1 MKRQERRREERRG
14 EERRGEGGGR
24 EDPGSE
30 EKIISKV
37 KTRKRKREHDVRPEQ
52 MRNNKGKK

>member
-14 EERRGEGGGR
+14 EGGKR

-52 MRNNKGKK
+52 MRNNNGKK